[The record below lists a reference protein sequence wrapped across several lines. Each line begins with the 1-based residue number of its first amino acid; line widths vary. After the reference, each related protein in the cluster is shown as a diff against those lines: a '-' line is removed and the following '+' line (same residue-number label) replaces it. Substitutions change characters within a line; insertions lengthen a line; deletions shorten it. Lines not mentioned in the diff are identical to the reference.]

1 MSSVSSTQATQTT
14 SAFGT
19 IDRVAELA
27 RDPLIL
33 IGRLMLGWLFLSS
46 GWGKL
51 MNYDGAVASLVSR
64 GVPDWLAHLAPVAE
78 FLGGTLLIV
87 GLATR
92 YAAVLVLVFTV
103 IATFISHRYWLS
115 DPAQVTSQYINFW
128 KNVCIMGGTL
138 LLFVTGSGRIAV
150 DALLQRRWRN

>member
-1 MSSVSSTQATQTT
+1 
-14 SAFGT
+14 
-19 IDRVAELA
+19 VAELT
-27 RDPLIL
+27 RDPVIL
-33 IGRLMLGWLFLSS
+33 MGRLMLGWLFFMS

-51 MNYDGAVASLVSR
+51 MNYGATVASLINR
-64 GVPDWLAHLAPVAE
+64 GVPDWLAHLAPAAE

-92 YAAVLVLVFTV
+92 YAAVLILVFTI
-103 IATFISHRYWLS
+103 IATFIAHRYWVS
-115 DPAQVTSQYINFW
+115 DTAQVASQYINFW
-128 KNVCIMGGTL
+128 KNVCIIGGTL

>member
-1 MSSVSSTQATQTT
+1 
-14 SAFGT
+14 
-19 IDRVAELA
+19 
-27 RDPLIL
+27 
-33 IGRLMLGWLFLSS
+33 MLGLLFLSS

-138 LLFVTGSGRIAV
+138 LLFVTGSGGIAV